1 VAGAFDAT
9 KKIRDEYTKH
19 VTATSHLPRR
29 RQRRCG
35 EEHRGGDAD
44 REFARAGDHHD
55 RREFAASAPNIEWTS
70 YVSAAK
76 LASNDPI
83 SV

>member
-19 VTATSHLPRR
+19 VTATFHLL
-29 RQRRCG
+29 
-35 EEHRGGDAD
+35 GDDNATAAKNTEAVM
-44 REFARAGDHHD
+44 RIENSLSQATIMTVA
-55 RREFAASAPNIEWTS
+55 EFAASAPNIEWTS

-76 LASNDPI
+76 LASSDPI